1 MRGYLDAVRQ
11 PGQTVNPLFA
21 TLGVE
26 VEHVTDGEA
35 TLRLVT
41 TEGLVQGGGVVAG
54 GILATL
60 ADEAMAHA
68 VIGGLAEGL
77 VTATTECSVRFL
89 CPARAGSVLLARAV
103 VVRRGRTVV
112 FAEASVTDGDGRLL
126 VRASGSFLVM
136 PRRVAPAGV
145 DSP

>member
-1 MRGYLDAVRQ
+1 MRGYLEALRQ

-35 TLRLVT
+35 TLRLAT
-41 TEGLVQGGGVVAG
+41 GGGLVQGGGVIAG
-54 GILATL
+54 GILATM

-68 VIGGLAEGL
+68 VIGGLADGL
-77 VTATTECSVRFL
+77 VTATMECSVRFL
-89 CPARAGSVLLARAV
+89 SPARAGAVLLARAV

-126 VRASGSFLVM
+126 VRASGSFLVL
-136 PRRVAPAGV
+136 PRKGNPAPGET
-145 DSP
+145 P